1 MRSEKLLIH
10 HYICP
15 FDRYLSL
22 TMFIGIDDTDSERG
36 LCTTYLAAVLME
48 RLAPWGEIC
57 GLPRLIRLNPCVRY
71 KTRGNA
77 ALAFSLDSEQ
87 PDMVKRVALQTLLEL
102 SDLSGANTNPGLVIA
117 EEVTERMKAFYC
129 SAVREIL
136 SIDAARS
143 LLDEEGIW
151 YRGFKKGRGL
161 IGALAAVGAEL
172 PDWTYELIAYRQPG
186 RWGTPRFIDH
196 STVWEADRLT
206 YPLTW
211 DTVDHHNRRVVFA
224 PHSADPVLFGIR
236 GSDPTAIRRAFEAIR
251 SEPVDRYVLYQ
262 TNQGTDAH
270 ILPGEIGRV
279 SESQS
284 YRLHGFVAGPARAI
298 PGGHLFFTLEKG
310 GGELSEEGL
319 DGEGPD
325 GKWHNEKEPNGEG
338 LNEKWL
344 DGEKR
349 NGKGRNEERRNGER
363 RNGERRNGGGVKRGG
378 RIECAAFE
386 PTKNFRDIIK
396 KLRRGDELEV
406 YGSVRDGTMNLEKI
420 NILHLAPDRVK
431 AAPLCPQCHRR
442 MKSAGKGQGYR
453 CRLCKSRSSSPAIE
467 DRPRDLERG
476 YYEVPPCAR
485 RHLSL
490 PLIRLNR
497 MDICLHPSH

>member
-1 MRSEKLLIH
+1 
-10 HYICP
+10 
-15 FDRYLSL
+15 
-22 TMFIGIDDTDSERG
+22 
-36 LCTTYLAAVLME
+36 ME

-325 GKWHNEKEPNGEG
+325 GK
-338 LNEKWL
+338 
-344 DGEKR
+344 
-349 NGKGRNEERRNGER
+349 GRNEEKRNE
-363 RNGERRNGGGVKRGG
+363 GGVKRGG

-396 KLRRGDELEV
+396 RLRRGDELEV

-497 MDICLHPSH
+497 TDICLHPSR

>member
-1 MRSEKLLIH
+1 
-10 HYICP
+10 
-15 FDRYLSL
+15 
-22 TMFIGIDDTDSERG
+22 MFIGIDDTDSERG

-77 ALAFSLDSEQ
+77 ALTFSLDSEQ

-172 PDWTYELIAYRQPG
+172 PDWTYELIAYRQPS

-211 DTVDHHNRRVVFA
+211 DTVDHHNGRVVFA

-236 GSDPTAIRRAFEAIR
+236 GSDPTAIKRAFEAIR

-270 ILPGEIGRV
+270 ILPGEIGRI
-279 SESQS
+279 SENQS
-284 YRLHGFVAGPARAI
+284 YRLHGFVAGPARVI
-298 PGGHLFFTLEKG
+298 PGGHLFFTLENG
-310 GGELSEEGL
+310 GGGLSEEGL
-319 DGEGPD
+319 EGESPD
-325 GKWHNEKEPNGEG
+325 GKWHNEKGPNGEG

-344 DGEKR
+344 DGER
-349 NGKGRNEERRNGER
+349 RNEERHNGKRHNGKRHNGKRHNGER
-363 RNGERRNGGGVKRGG
+363 LDGGGVKRGR

-442 MKSAGKGQGYR
+442 MKSAGKDQGYR

-497 MDICLHPSH
+497 TDICLHPSR

>member
-1 MRSEKLLIH
+1 
-10 HYICP
+10 
-15 FDRYLSL
+15 
-22 TMFIGIDDTDSERG
+22 MFIGIDDTDSERG

-77 ALAFSLDSEQ
+77 ALTFSLDSEQ

-172 PDWTYELIAYRQPG
+172 PDWTYELIAYRQPS

-211 DTVDHHNRRVVFA
+211 DTVDHHNGRVVFA

-236 GSDPTAIRRAFEAIR
+236 GSDPTAIKRAFEAIR

-270 ILPGEIGRV
+270 ILPGEIGRI
-279 SESQS
+279 SENQS
-284 YRLHGFVAGPARAI
+284 YRLHGFVAGPARVI

-310 GGELSEEGL
+310 GGGLSEEGL
-319 DGEGPD
+319 EGESPD
-325 GKWHNEKEPNGEG
+325 GKWHNEKGPNGEE

-344 DGEKR
+344 DGER
-349 NGKGRNEERRNGER
+349 RNEERHNGER
-363 RNGERRNGGGVKRGG
+363 LDGGGVKRGR

-442 MKSAGKGQGYR
+442 MKSAGKDQGYR

-497 MDICLHPSH
+497 TDICLHPSR